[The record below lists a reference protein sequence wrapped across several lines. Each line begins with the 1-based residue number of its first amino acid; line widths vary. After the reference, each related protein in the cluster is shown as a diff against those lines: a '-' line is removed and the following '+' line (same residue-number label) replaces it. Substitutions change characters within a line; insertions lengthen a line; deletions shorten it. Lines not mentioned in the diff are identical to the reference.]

1 MWYSLIL
8 AMVGEMTSGSYS
20 APTMFLGQFEAL
32 NSINVSIHLWWGA
45 TLDVGVATTIAQ
57 HTVLMTR
64 LDIMSQEPL
73 YMRWSCL
80 QHSFSLY
87 LQSEWP

>member
-8 AMVGEMTSGSYS
+8 AMVGEMTSGSYP

-45 TLDVGVATTIAQ
+45 TLDVGVAATIAR